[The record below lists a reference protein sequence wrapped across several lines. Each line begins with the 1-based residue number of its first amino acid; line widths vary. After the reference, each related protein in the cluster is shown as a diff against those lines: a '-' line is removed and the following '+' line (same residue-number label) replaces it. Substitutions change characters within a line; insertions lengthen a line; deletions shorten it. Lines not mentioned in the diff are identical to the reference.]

1 MRRRQLFEGGPEV
14 GAVGLGCMGMSWA
27 YSPEERDDGRS
38 IEVIRAAVG
47 QGVTLIDTADVYGP
61 FHNEE
66 LVGEALA
73 GLAAADR
80 APVVLATKGGLVAD
94 GARPGKV
101 PNPNGR
107 PEHLRQACE
116 QSLKRLRLDVIDLYQ
131 LHRVDPAVPLA
142 ESWGAMA
149 ELAERGLVKAIG
161 LSEVTVEQLDEAA
174 AIHPVATVQSELS
187 IWTRDPLD
195 GVLPWCEAHGAGFIP
210 FAPLGRGFLTGAV
223 SATTEF
229 DRRDFRA
236 HNPRFTPEA
245 RDQNTAI
252 VDAVRAVADAHGA
265 TPAQVA
271 LAWVLAQG
279 PRVVPIPG
287 TKRRERMV
295 ENAGAADLDLTPD
308 ELARLTAL
316 PSPAG
321 ARY

>member
-1 MRRRQLFEGGPEV
+1 MRGRELYEGGPGV

-27 YSPEERDDGRS
+27 YSPGERDDRHS
-38 IEVIRAAVG
+38 VDVIRAAVG
-47 QGVTLIDTADVYGP
+47 RGVTLIDTADVYGP

-73 GLAAADR
+73 GLAPADR
-80 APVVLATKGGLVAD
+80 ERVVLATKGGLVAD
-94 GARPGKV
+94 GLQPGKV

-107 PEHLRQACE
+107 PEHLRAACE
-116 QSLKRLRLDVIDLYQ
+116 QSLKRLGVDVIDLYQ

-149 ELAERGLVKAIG
+149 ELAGRGLVRAIG
-161 LSEVTVEQLDEAA
+161 LSEVTVAQLDEAA

-187 IWTRDPLD
+187 IWTRDPLS
-195 GVLPWCEAHGAGFIP
+195 GVLPWCEAHGAGFVP

-223 SATTEF
+223 SATTQF

-236 HNPRFTPEA
+236 HNPRFTAEA
-245 RDQNTAI
+245 REQNEAI
-252 VDAVRAVADAHGA
+252 VDTVREVAAAHGA

-287 TKRRERMV
+287 TKRLERMV
-295 ENAGAADLDLTPD
+295 ENAGAADLDLTPA
-308 ELARLTAL
+308 ELDRLTAL
-316 PSPAG
+316 PPPAG